1 MHGNSGVPG
10 SVDASSDGRLLGD
23 QPPQLTKA
31 KGCLSHISESK
42 KTILLNV
49 INFVELK
56 CVEYHKICIYRCC
69 KKTRY
74 SANFHSYLQP
84 LTMLNVTAHLF
95 LCAITVITIP
105 INISH
110 GQTNDE

>member
-42 KTILLNV
+42 KTYFFKIHGHLIVKNVNQNRLLKV
-49 INFVELK
+49 ESNF
-56 CVEYHKICIYRCC
+56 
-69 KKTRY
+69 
-74 SANFHSYLQP
+74 
-84 LTMLNVTAHLF
+84 
-95 LCAITVITIP
+95 
-105 INISH
+105 
-110 GQTNDE
+110 